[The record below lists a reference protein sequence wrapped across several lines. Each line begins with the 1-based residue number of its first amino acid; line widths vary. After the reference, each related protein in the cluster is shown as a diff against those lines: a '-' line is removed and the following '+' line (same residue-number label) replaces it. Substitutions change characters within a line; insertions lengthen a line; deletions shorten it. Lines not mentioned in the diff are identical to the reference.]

1 MGSFLETYNEPPFV
15 SLKCSVS
22 ARTCNVVYLSKR
34 ENSFITILFS
44 RLNNTQNEVA
54 SEDMPVSLFD
64 AEKMLKEHEDLK
76 EEIDSR
82 EPDFRQL
89 MASGP
94 KWIQDECDLQQQ
106 SLKEQL
112 DNLETGWN
120 DVHILWENRKK
131 MLIQALNHQVWR

>member
-1 MGSFLETYNEPPFV
+1 M
-15 SLKCSVS
+15 
-22 ARTCNVVYLSKR
+22 
-34 ENSFITILFS
+34 FS